1 MANAHADSLDK
12 LIEDRV
18 RDEVAR
24 RVAHEVTHII
34 AATAPLAVWL
44 DVNAAAKKY
53 GVCPRMIRLLTQQG
67 APHIRI
73 GTAIRF
79 HADELDAFMRERA
92 GRTRVRKAA

>member
-1 MANAHADSLDK
+1 MANAPADSLDTFIK
-12 LIEDRV
+12 DHV
-18 RDEVAR
+18 RDEVTR
-24 RVAHEVTHII
+24 RVAHEVSRL
-34 AATAPLAVWL
+34 AAASAPLAVYL
-44 DVNAAAKKY
+44 DTNAAAKKY

>member
-18 RDEVAR
+18 RDEVTR
-24 RVAHEVTHII
+24 RVAHEVTRLA
-34 AATAPLAVWL
+34 AATAPLAVYL
-44 DVNAAAKKY
+44 DVNAAAAKY
-53 GVCPRMIRLLTQQG
+53 RVCARMVRLLVAQG

-79 HADELDAFMRERA
+79 HADELDVFMRERA
-92 GRTRVRKAA
+92 GRTRTRKAA